1 LSRPQKEPE
10 RILYEVAS
18 LARGGTPHLNSTHPR
33 MANSLHAVLSPTVV
47 LVHWNFAAQMAIHFY
62 EYLPLFLQIW
72 SASRLMRLFGASFRV
87 HQPSLGR

>member
-1 LSRPQKEPE
+1 
-10 RILYEVAS
+10 
-18 LARGGTPHLNSTHPR
+18 

-72 SASRLMRLFGASFRV
+72 SASRLMRLFGASF
-87 HQPSLGR
+87 SLFQSPPALARALGHCDSYSNSNRLQVSSYKEV